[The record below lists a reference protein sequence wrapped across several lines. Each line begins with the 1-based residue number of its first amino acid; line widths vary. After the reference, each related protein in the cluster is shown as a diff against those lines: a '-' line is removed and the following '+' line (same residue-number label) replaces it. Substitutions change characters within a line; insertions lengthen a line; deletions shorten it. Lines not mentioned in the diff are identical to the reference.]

1 MTPDDVIVLAG
12 RLAADGEPYVLATV
26 VRVRRP
32 ASTRPGDRALVRADG
47 TIAGWVGGALSL
59 IHI

>member
-12 RLAADGEPYVLATV
+12 RLAAEGEPYVLA
-26 VRVRRP
+26 
-32 ASTRPGDRALVRADG
+32 
-47 TIAGWVGGALSL
+47 LSL